1 MSNEHILPTQEHL
14 GHGTAASDEAMPEE
28 AVLEQT
34 SGKTNASLNTSLK
47 IEEKTMEDT
56 VRQIDQ
62 AKEVKYTEVERAP
75 VRPSLYRHPVHR
87 LVGGVCGGVADYL
100 NIDPAL
106 VRILWIVLTLGTA
119 GAGFLAYLAL
129 WLLLPVGTTRTG
141 IQEPAAFQLNERN
154 VQRAGLLLVGFG
166 ALWLL
171 ANLGILPWIWNAFWT
186 AVGVIFWPAL
196 LIGAGLLL
204 LKNQKEWRAS
214 FTEISTRMRASFR
227 QRGEAVKID
236 RESVK
241 SGMKQAKE
249 RIPLKR
255 SREDRILM
263 GVCGG
268 LAQTFNIDANLV
280 RLFWVLFSIG
290 SIGTGALIYAVVG
303 LILPERKVEAIDYEA
318 EPHDIHVID
327 GRAGQ

>member
-1 MSNEHILPTQEHL
+1 MSNDHGVPAQEQIQSEQPSPN
-14 GHGTAASDEAMPEE
+14 GAGSDA
-28 AVLEQT
+28 AVLEER
-34 SGKTNASLNTSLK
+34 SSETNGNVNTVLK

-62 AKEVKYTEVERAP
+62 AKEVKHEEVERTK
-75 VRPSLYRHPVHR
+75 VQPSLYRHPVHR
-87 LVGGVCGGVADYL
+87 LIGGVCGGIADYL

-106 VRILWIVLTLGTA
+106 VRVLWVVLTLGSA

-141 IQEPAAFQLNERN
+141 VQEPAAFELNERN
-154 VQRAGLLLVGFG
+154 VQRAGLLLVVFG

-171 ANLGILPWIWNAFWT
+171 ANLGILPWIWNAFWAT
-186 AVGVIFWPAL
+186 VGIIFWPAI

-214 FTEISTRMRASFR
+214 FTEMRGRIRASYR
-227 QRGEAVKID
+227 ERGPAVKVN

-241 SGMKQAKE
+241 SGLKQAKE

-255 SREDRILM
+255 SREDRILL

-268 LAQTFNIDANLV
+268 LAKTFSIDANLV

-290 SIGTGALIYAVVG
+290 SIGTGALIYALVG
-303 LILPERKVEAIDYEA
+303 VILPERKIEAIDYES
-318 EPHDIHVID
+318 EPQNVHIID
-327 GRAGQ
+327 GRAR